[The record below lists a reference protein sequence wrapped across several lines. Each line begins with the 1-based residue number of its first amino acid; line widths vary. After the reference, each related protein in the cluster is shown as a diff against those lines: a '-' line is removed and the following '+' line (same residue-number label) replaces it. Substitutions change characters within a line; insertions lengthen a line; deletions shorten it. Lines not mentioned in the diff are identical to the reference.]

1 MAKLVALRRV
11 AVAYVLLGQAS
22 LKRQCVLA
30 ARVRNQS

>member
-1 MAKLVALRRV
+1 MAELDAMQRV
-11 AVAYVLLGQAS
+11 AVAYVLLGRAS